1 MNDRTSINAALSVL
15 DDGGVVAAATETFF
29 GLLADVSRVDA
40 IDRLFELK
48 PRGADKGVPILL
60 PGRTAWSSLVDEL
73 PPVAERLAEA
83 FWPGPL
89 TIALP
94 AASDVDRRLTLD
106 GTVAV
111 RLPGESPAAELARL
125 AGQPLTATSANLP
138 GAPSPTS
145 AEQVRAAFGA
155 AVTDGRLYVLGG
167 SCPGG
172 RASTVVVVRGDHVRL
187 ARPGMIA
194 PRDIARVA
202 QVEVET

>member
-1 MNDRTSINAALSVL
+1 MTDRTGINAALAVL
-15 DDGGVVAAATETFF
+15 EDGGVVAAATETFF

-60 PGRTAWSSLVDEL
+60 PGRTAWRGLVEEL
-73 PPVAERLAEA
+73 PPLAERLAEA

-94 AASDVDRRLTLD
+94 AASDMDRRLTLD

-125 AGQPLTATSANLP
+125 AGQPLTATSANVP
-138 GAPSPTS
+138 GAPPPKS
-145 AEQVRAAFGA
+145 AAEVRSAFGG
-155 AVTDGRLYVLGG
+155 AVTDGRLYVLDGL
-167 SCPGG
+167 CPGG
-172 RASTVVVVRGDHVRL
+172 RASTVVVVRGGHVRL
-187 ARPGMIA
+187 ARAGVIA
-194 PRDIARVA
+194 AHDIARVTG
-202 QVEVET
+202 VELET